1 MSRFYLH
8 FFLLA
13 FTTSLAHQAFGQQQ
27 VEAAALKSAW
37 LEHFTKFIEWPNI
50 TDTTT
55 HFIITVMGQDDF
67 DGYLDKIYA
76 QRKIKNRP
84 VKIEYID
91 TPDEIGDCHI
101 LFISRNMKKELSAIV
116 EIASKKPILTV
127 GDESGF
133 AEQGVMINFYK
144 ENNRLSF
151 EINISNTQSSE
162 LDMSFRLLEL
172 AKIVRKNE

>member
-8 FFLLA
+8 FLLLA
-13 FTTSLAHQAFGQQQ
+13 FSTSLASQSFGQQQ
-27 VEAAALKSAW
+27 LEAAALKSAW

-50 TDTTT
+50 SDSTS
-55 HFIITVMGQDDF
+55 HFIITVIGQDNF
-67 DGYLDKIYA
+67 DGYLDRIYA

-84 VKIEYID
+84 VKINYIN
-91 TPDEIGDCHI
+91 TPEEIEDCHI
-101 LFISRNMKKELSAIV
+101 LFISSNMKKQLSAIIDEV
-116 EIASKKPILTV
+116 STRPILTV
-127 GDESGF
+127 SDESGF

>member
-1 MSRFYLH
+1 MRRFYLY
-8 FFLLA
+8 FLLLV
-13 FTTSLAHQAFGQQQ
+13 FSTSLASYTFGQQQ

-50 TDTTT
+50 TDSTS
-55 HFIITVMGQDDF
+55 HFLITVLGQDNF
-67 DGYLDKIYA
+67 DGYLDRIYA

-84 VKIEYID
+84 VLIKYINA
-91 TPDEIGDCHI
+91 PEEINDCHI
-101 LFISRNMKKELSAIV
+101 LFISSNMKKHLSSIINLVNA
-116 EIASKKPILTV
+116 KPILTV
-127 GDESGF
+127 SDESGF

-151 EINISNTQSSE
+151 EINISNAQSSE